1 MAINYLNL
9 SKKQFP
15 FIVLLFTI
23 ANIRNVANLTQ
34 NCTFLFDDFFFFSK
48 YKNLATKYS
57 FLKIRF
63 AIVGNSAPE
72 KKKKTLGV
80 CTWLVLMVLG

>member
-1 MAINYLNL
+1 MATNYLDL

-15 FIVLLFTI
+15 FIVLLPII

-34 NCTFLFDDFFFFSK
+34 NCTFLFDDFFFPK

-57 FLKIRF
+57 FFKIKF

-72 KKKKTLGV
+72 KKKTLG
-80 CTWLVLMVLG
+80 CVLGLFGWF